1 MSPATAI
8 PGGGAASPAR
18 VPPQERINL
27 WIVCASQVLIL
38 GGMTA
43 VLPLLPLYLQSVGV
57 TEPVALSYWTGAL
70 GAAPF
75 LVAVFAT
82 PAWGVLADRFGHKL
96 MVVRSL
102 TGIAAAAVGMGLSS
116 SPASLL
122 FWRAVQGGVSGVF
135 PAAVGLLT
143 TTTAEARMG
152 RALALLQSARSVGAL
167 AGPLLGGLA
176 ADLFGIRPLFFVV
189 GVFGFALA
197 GVSAWLVQEPARLV
211 PQAGA
216 APEFGWRE
224 LLQLPGTGW
233 MLALL
238 TMFQLVV
245 VTPWP
250 TLALYVSELGVTPQA
265 VATTTGLIV
274 FAAGL
279 PASLM
284 TTTWVRLGQRFGLEA
299 TMIASMALSG
309 ITNAAVGGV
318 SNVAVVL
325 GLRALSGVAMAGFVP
340 LAFDWL
346 NRRTP
351 TEARGR
357 ISSLGSTALMLA
369 SVIGPILGSWL
380 AVHVSL
386 AATFWVPGVMLMITV
401 AIWLPLTRRKS
412 EKRG

>member
-1 MSPATAI
+1 MTPPQPSGAGGEPA
-8 PGGGAASPAR
+8 AAQPST
-18 VPPQERINL
+18 QERINL
-27 WIVCASQVLIL
+27 WIVCASQLLIL

-43 VLPLLPLYLQSVGV
+43 VLPLLPLYLRSVGV
-57 TEPVALSYWTGAL
+57 TEPTALSYWTGAL

-82 PAWGVLADRFGHKL
+82 PAWGVMADRFGHKL

-102 TGIAAAAVGMGLSS
+102 TGIAAAAVGMGLAT
-116 SPASLL
+116 SPGSLL
-122 FWRAVQGGVSGVF
+122 FWRGVQGGVSGVF

-143 TTTAEARMG
+143 TTTGEARVG
-152 RALALLQSARSVGAL
+152 RALALLQSARSAGAL

-189 GVFGFALA
+189 GVLGFSLA
-197 GVSAWLVQEPARLV
+197 GLSAWLVHEPSRI
-211 PQAGA
+211 A
-216 APEFGWRE
+216 APAEAAAEIGWRE
-224 LLQLPGTGW
+224 LLRVPGTKS

-238 TMFQLVV
+238 TLFQLVV

-250 TLALYVSELGVTPQA
+250 TLALYVGELGVAPQA

-284 TTTWVRLGQRFGLEA
+284 ATTWVRLGQRWGLQSA
-299 TMIASMALSG
+299 MVLSMALSG
-309 ITNAAVGGV
+309 VTNAAVGAA
-318 SNVAVVL
+318 SHLAVIL
-325 GLRALSGVAMAGFVP
+325 ALRAVSGVVMAGFVP

-351 TEARGR
+351 KEARGR
-357 ISSLGSTALMLA
+357 MSGLGSTALMLA

-386 AATFWVPGVMLMITV
+386 AATFWVPGVLLVLTALGWFRV
-401 AIWLPLTRRKS
+401 AKQL
-412 EKRG
+412 